1 VIGRIGKV
9 VAVLPAML
17 VLLAGAASADEPAGA
32 RFAYTEIGES
42 PNRLEVR
49 TLGPVG
55 FDPRTIAGGRS
66 GKDGPFPFFLQPPSW
81 SGDGTHLTFAGIGRK
96 GPEREPIEIFVVGS
110 DGSGLRRVPGTAE
123 GSGPVFSPDGRTI
136 AFARTKRRARPTGH
150 GGERETYRS
159 TAVWLADLATGKA
172 RRLTP
177 LRNGLEIEPSSFT
190 PDGASLATVRR
201 KDKHSKPE
209 IVIVDLA
216 GGSSKVLASNA
227 TDAVYSPDGSQ
238 VAYLQLVT
246 SQFRKGNTAGIETS
260 TDLFAM
266 RADGTESR
274 RLTNSRRG
282 AELWPSWDPSGQRI
296 SFTRL
301 RGLHDEDSIFGFGDS
316 ILQINADG
324 SCQSKLLVGDL
335 GTAYYGGA
343 WQPGPGR
350 EAGPIAC

>member
-1 VIGRIGKV
+1 MAG
-9 VAVLPAML
+9 LLAML

-150 GGERETYRS
+150 GGKGRPTAAPRS
-159 TAVWLADLATGKA
+159 GSPTWRPA
-172 RRLTP
+172 RR
-177 LRNGLEIEPSSFT
+177 
-190 PDGASLATVRR
+190 
-201 KDKHSKPE
+201 
-209 IVIVDLA
+209 
-216 GGSSKVLASNA
+216 GG
-227 TDAVYSPDGSQ
+227 
-238 VAYLQLVT
+238 
-246 SQFRKGNTAGIETS
+246 
-260 TDLFAM
+260 
-266 RADGTESR
+266 
-274 RLTNSRRG
+274 
-282 AELWPSWDPSGQRI
+282 
-296 SFTRL
+296 
-301 RGLHDEDSIFGFGDS
+301 
-316 ILQINADG
+316 
-324 SCQSKLLVGDL
+324 
-335 GTAYYGGA
+335 
-343 WQPGPGR
+343 
-350 EAGPIAC
+350 

>member
-1 VIGRIGKV
+1 
-9 VAVLPAML
+9 ML
-17 VLLAGAASADEPAGA
+17 VLLAGVASADEPAGA

-55 FDPRTIAGGRS
+55 FDPQTIAGGRS

-81 SGDGTHLTFAGIGRK
+81 SGDGTQLTFAGIGRK
-96 GPEREPIEIFVVGS
+96 GPEKEPIEIFVVGS
-110 DGSGLRRVPGTAE
+110 DGSGLRRVPGTEE

-136 AFARTKRRARPTGH
+136 AFGRTKRRTRQTRH
-150 GGERETYRS
+150 GEEETYRS
-159 TAVWLADLATGKA
+159 TAVWLADLTTGRT

-177 LRNGLEIEPSSFT
+177 LRNGLEIEPTSFT
-190 PDGASLATVRR
+190 PDGASLATVRT
-201 KDKHSKPE
+201 KHKHSKPE
-209 IVIVDLA
+209 IAILDLA
-216 GGSSKVLASNA
+216 TGSSKVLAKNA

-238 VAYLQLVT
+238 VAYLRLISRQ
-246 SQFRKGNTAGIETS
+246 SPKGKKAGVEPS
-260 TDLFAM
+260 TDLYAR
-266 RADGTESR
+266 RAAGTEPR
-274 RLTNSRRG
+274 RLTNSHRG
-282 AELWPSWDPSGQRI
+282 VELWPSWDPSGQRI

-301 RGLHDEDSIFGFGDS
+301 RGLQGEESIFGFGDS